1 MRGTLVYPL
10 RELVKKKG
18 RGYEF
23 TDGQN
28 LEKRTQDIG
37 TGHTLAGN
45 YSLEAYGSSTE
56 NPEEIW
62 ILLEKE

>member
-1 MRGTLVYPL
+1 MSLLMDRTW
-10 RELVKKKG
+10 KI
-18 RGYEF
+18 
-23 TDGQN
+23 
-28 LEKRTQDIG
+28 RTQDIG